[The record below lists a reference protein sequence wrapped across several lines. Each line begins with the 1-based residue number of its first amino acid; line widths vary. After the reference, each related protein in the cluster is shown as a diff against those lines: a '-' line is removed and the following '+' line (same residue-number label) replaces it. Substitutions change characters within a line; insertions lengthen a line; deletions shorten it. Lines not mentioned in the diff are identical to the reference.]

1 MRDAE
6 LMSLGVESD
15 SGTYD
20 NAEIFFEIDLTNPIP
35 TKGYLEIDYSNQDNG
50 LTVSID
56 LTIAKFRCLD
66 QVCSCEDDSPCVS
79 SSDKMETR
87 NDTSGKPAAV
97 RIKNIFSD
105 NSIDAKSENEEKVGF
120 TLSGW
125 TIPKQD
131 VDVTLRF
138 DVTTGWIESAASDGG
153 SA

>member
-1 MRDAE
+1 
-6 LMSLGVESD
+6 
-15 SGTYD
+15 
-20 NAEIFFEIDLTNPIP
+20 
-35 TKGYLEIDYSNQDNG
+35 
-50 LTVSID
+50 
-56 LTIAKFRCLD
+56 
-66 QVCSCEDDSPCVS
+66 
-79 SSDKMETR
+79 METR